1 MDRLGEWI
9 LPAAATGI
17 LLWGMLRRVPVFDTF
32 LQGAKEGLSSSVSIL
47 PALIGLM
54 MGVTM
59 LEASGALDM
68 LSAFLRPAAQWLG
81 FPVEAIPLA
90 LLRPFSGS
98 GSTALAASLFENI
111 SPDSFEGRVISVLL
125 GSSETTFYAVA
136 VYFGAIGVKKSGWTI
151 PAALTGDFVTMAA
164 SVAAVILLFG
174 V

>member
-1 MDRLGEWI
+1 MDKLGEWV
-9 LPAAATGI
+9 LPVAVVGI
-17 LLWGMLRRVPVFDTF
+17 LLFGMLRRVPVFDTF

-59 LEASGALDM
+59 LGASGALDM

-98 GSTALAASLFENI
+98 GSTALAASLFTSI
-111 SPDSFEGRVISVLL
+111 SPDSFEGKVISVLL

-136 VYFGAIGVKKSGWTI
+136 VYFGAIGVKKTKWAV
-151 PAALTGDFVTMAA
+151 PAALTGDFVTTAA
-164 SVAAVILLFG
+164 SVAAVLLLFG
-174 V
+174 S

>member
-1 MDRLGEWI
+1 MDKLGEWV
-9 LPAAATGI
+9 LPVAVVGI
-17 LLWGMLRRVPVFDTF
+17 LLFGMLRRVPVFDTF

-59 LEASGALDM
+59 LGASGALDI

-98 GSTALAASLFENI
+98 GSTALAASLFTSI
-111 SPDSFEGRVISVLL
+111 SPDSFEGKVISVLL

-136 VYFGAIGVKKSGWTI
+136 VYFGAVGIKKTQWTV
-151 PAALTGDFVTMAA
+151 PAALTGDFVTTAA
-164 SVAAVILLFG
+164 SVAAVLLLFG
-174 V
+174 S

>member
-1 MDRLGEWI
+1 MDKLGEWV
-9 LPAAATGI
+9 LPVAVVGI
-17 LLWGMLRRVPVFDTF
+17 LLFGMFRRVPVFDTF

-59 LEASGALDM
+59 LGASGALDI

-98 GSTALAASLFENI
+98 GSTALAASLFTSI
-111 SPDSFEGRVISVLL
+111 SPDSFEGKVISVLL

-136 VYFGAIGVKKSGWTI
+136 IYFGTVGIKKTKWTV
-151 PAALTGDFVTMAA
+151 PAALTGDFVTTAA
-164 SVAAVILLFG
+164 SVAAVLLLFG
-174 V
+174 S

>member
-1 MDRLGEWI
+1 MDKLGEWV
-9 LPAAATGI
+9 LPVAVVGI
-17 LLWGMLRRVPVFDTF
+17 LLFGMLRRVPVFDTF

-59 LEASGALDM
+59 LGASGALDI

-98 GSTALAASLFENI
+98 GSTALAASLFTSI
-111 SPDSFEGRVISVLL
+111 SPDSFEGKVISVLL

-136 VYFGAIGVKKSGWTI
+136 VYFGAVGIKKTQWTI
-151 PAALTGDFVTMAA
+151 PAALTGDFVTTAA
-164 SVAAVILLFG
+164 SVAAVLLLFG
-174 V
+174 S

>member
-1 MDRLGEWI
+1 MDKLGEWV
-9 LPAAATGI
+9 LPVAVVGI
-17 LLWGMLRRVPVFDTF
+17 LLFGMLRRVPVFDTF

-59 LEASGALDM
+59 LGASGALDI
-68 LSAFLRPAAQWLG
+68 LSAFLRPAAQWMG

-98 GSTALAASLFENI
+98 GSTALAASLFASI
-111 SPDSFEGRVISVLL
+111 SPDSFEGKVISVLL

-136 VYFGAIGVKKSGWTI
+136 VYFGAVGIKKTRWTV
-151 PAALTGDFVTMAA
+151 PAALTGDFVTTAA
-164 SVAAVILLFG
+164 SVAAVLLLFG
-174 V
+174 S

>member
-1 MDRLGEWI
+1 MDKLGEWV
-9 LPAAATGI
+9 LPVAVVGI
-17 LLWGMLRRVPVFDTF
+17 LLFGMFRRVPVFDTF

-59 LEASGALDM
+59 LGASGALDI

-98 GSTALAASLFENI
+98 GSTALAASLFTSI
-111 SPDSFEGRVISVLL
+111 SPDSFEGKVISVLL

-136 VYFGAIGVKKSGWTI
+136 VYFGAVGIKKTRWTV
-151 PAALTGDFVTMAA
+151 PAALTGDFVTTAA
-164 SVAAVILLFG
+164 SVAAVLLLFG
-174 V
+174 S

>member
-1 MDRLGEWI
+1 MDKLGEWV
-9 LPAAATGI
+9 LPVAVVGI
-17 LLWGMLRRVPVFDTF
+17 LLFGMFRRVPVFDTF

-59 LEASGALDM
+59 LGASGALDI

-98 GSTALAASLFENI
+98 GSTALAASLFTSI
-111 SPDSFEGRVISVLL
+111 SPDSFEGKVISVLL

-136 VYFGAIGVKKSGWTI
+136 VYFGAVGIKKTQWTV
-151 PAALTGDFVTMAA
+151 PAALTGDFVTTAA
-164 SVAAVILLFG
+164 SVAAVLLLFG
-174 V
+174 S

>member
-1 MDRLGEWI
+1 MDKLGEWV
-9 LPAAATGI
+9 LPVAVVGI
-17 LLWGMLRRVPVFDTF
+17 LLFGMLRRVPVFDTF

-59 LEASGALDM
+59 LGASGALDI

-98 GSTALAASLFENI
+98 GSTALAASLFTSI
-111 SPDSFEGRVISVLL
+111 SPDSFEGKVISVLL

-136 VYFGAIGVKKSGWTI
+136 VYFGAVGIKKTRWTV
-151 PAALTGDFVTMAA
+151 PAALTGDFVTTAA
-164 SVAAVILLFG
+164 SVAAVLLLFG
-174 V
+174 S